1 MAIDGHPMND
11 FPSLETER
19 LLLREIVAADAPA
32 MFAIHGDAD
41 AMRWFGTD
49 PLVDPAQAEK
59 MIETFAGWRQMPNPG
74 TRWGIERKSDGRLI
88 GSCGLF
94 KWNRGWK
101 SCTTGYELARVAW
114 GQGFMVEALS
124 AALDWGFE
132 HMALHRVEAQ
142 VNPENTAS
150 LKLLQRLG
158 FVREGHLREA
168 GFWLDRHHDLLQ
180 FGLLR
185 GEYDGAVRGAHNAT

>member
-1 MAIDGHPMND
+1 MSN
-11 FPSLETER
+11 FPTLETKR
-19 LLLREIVAADAPA
+19 LLLREIVVTDASA
-32 MFAIHGDAD
+32 LLAIHGDAD

-49 PLVDPAQAEK
+49 PPVDIVQAEK

-74 TRWGIERKSDGRLI
+74 TRWGIQRRLDGALI

-101 SCTTGYELARVAW
+101 SCTTGYELAQSAW

-124 AALDWGFE
+124 AAIAWGFE
-132 HMALHRVEAQ
+132 HMDLRRVEAQ
-142 VNPENTAS
+142 VNPENSAS
-150 LKLLQRLG
+150 MKLLLRLG
-158 FVREGHLREA
+158 FAQEGCMREA
-168 GFWLDRHHDLLQ
+168 GYWLGRHHDLLQ

-185 GEYDGAVRGAHNAT
+185 REYRPHLMTP